1 MSPLLD
7 SACAALMAWEVILW
21 VIFFVLN
28 MGLIAANLYQIVC
41 LTDLEADYMNPYDS
55 SSRINAVVIPEM
67 VTHGVC
73 CALFLLTG
81 HWFMFLLT
89 LPITIYNAMLYSKR
103 RHLIDVTE
111 VFRSIDVEKK
121 LRIAKL
127 AFYLFLF
134 VIVIIRMVI
143 AIVNNLIDD
152 EEEGLH
158 GFGIF

>member
-1 MSPLLD
+1 
-7 SACAALMAWEVILW
+7 MAWEVILW
-21 VIFFVLN
+21 VIFFIMN
-28 MGLIAANLYQIVC
+28 TALIASNLYQIVC

-67 VTHGVC
+67 LLHGVC
-73 CALFLLTG
+73 CALFLVTG

-89 LPITIYNAMLYSKR
+89 LPIAIYSTMLYTKK

-111 VFRSIDVEKK
+111 VFRFIDAEKK
-121 LRIAKL
+121 YRIAKL
-127 AFYLFLF
+127 AFYLILF
-134 VIVIIRMVI
+134 VLVIIRMVI

-152 EEEGLH
+152 EEERVP